1 MIIKKSFSDSEGPD
15 SFRRHIRSST
25 VPLDTYFH
33 DRAGLYS
40 RSTDRRITILDVEPN
55 ISLRGEPFPVVFHGI
70 FISFF
75 SKRILLGWIGPS
87 LLYTLLTLL
96 IVAFPLEYI
105 SFRLIALAVWVVV
118 YMTNLRRIFD
128 LKRMVEDAFDD

>member
-1 MIIKKSFSDSEGPD
+1 MIIKKSFPDSEGPD
-15 SFRRHIRSST
+15 NFRRHIRSST

-33 DRAGLYS
+33 NPAGLYS
-40 RSTDRRITILDVEPN
+40 RSTNRRITILDVEPN
-55 ISLRGEPFPVVFHGI
+55 ISLRAEPFPVVFHGI

-87 LLYTLLTLL
+87 WLYTLLTLL

-105 SFRLIALAVWVVV
+105 SFRLIALAVWVIV

-128 LKRMVEDAFDD
+128 LKRMIETAFDD